1 METKVRSQEEVDLL
15 ERSTKKTKTDS
26 AVMDLDLVDFV
37 NDSLQTEEP
46 KDD

>member
-1 METKVRSQEEVDLL
+1 MRSQEEVDLL

-26 AVMDLDLVDFV
+26 AVMDLDLDLVDFV
-37 NDSLQTEEP
+37 KDSLQTEEP